1 MRPGFDGISIAI
13 PLGKLHYATVH
24 MLMPF
29 STASRSDAL
38 SYVAIASKIYPSHI
52 LTVSPRSSP
61 AVAMPERSV

>member
-1 MRPGFDGISIAI
+1 VRPGFDGISIAI

-38 SYVAIASKIYPSHI
+38 S
-52 LTVSPRSSP
+52 SSP
-61 AVAMPERSV
+61 AVAMPERSA